1 MYIKNVVGSSKV
13 SYKPKNG
20 ASSWLEYWSMGANQ
34 VLSDAMLYICPG
46 CGKTVN
52 KSQLDGCHVQK
63 NDFRDQSWYIVP
75 LCNSCNQRTDM
86 IDIGNLTMVPVNP

>member
-1 MYIKNVVGSSKV
+1 MYIKNVTGSSKI

-20 ASSWLEYWSMGANQ
+20 AKSWLNFWEMNTNNYLQ
-34 VLSDAMLYICPG
+34 DDVLYICPG
-46 CGKTVN
+46 CGRNVY

-75 LCNSCNQRTDM
+75 LCDSCNHRADV
-86 IDIGNLTMVPVNP
+86 IDIGNLTMVAVNP